1 MRFTLTKG
9 RQQVALE
16 SSQCL
21 LRRKRLLKRILHRWQ
36 NYNTNVLNN
45 NTYWSFN
52 NLLTVISSKT
62 ATHRLETSLYDND
75 YLTTIIFK

>member
-9 RQQVALE
+9 RQQVALA
-16 SSQCL
+16 SSQRL
-21 LRRKRLLKRILHRWQ
+21 LRRKRLLQSRLDRWQ

-52 NLLTVISSKT
+52 NHVNC
-62 ATHRLETSLYDND
+62 D
-75 YLTTIIFK
+75 F

>member
-16 SSQCL
+16 SSQRL
-21 LRRKRLLKRILHRWQ
+21 LRRKRLLQRILHRWQ

-52 NLLTVISSKT
+52 NHVN
-62 ATHRLETSLYDND
+62 RN
-75 YLTTIIFK
+75 F